1 MSETS
6 HSKGFIGIV
15 EDDTSLREGLLDLLS
30 AEGYQS
36 QGWPNAELFLKSF
49 IRHEPMTIICD
60 VRMNN
65 ISGVEMHRSLLEQG
79 HSIPIVYISGAST
92 LIQGIEA
99 FKLGAIDFLTKPFS
113 REAILKAISDGLEAD
128 IRQLEM
134 KRRKNALEA
143 ALEKL
148 SPREREVFPLLLK
161 GFNNAEIMTSLDISL
176 PTAKQYKSQIM
187 QKLQLK
193 TLSELIEVY
202 KTP

>member
-1 MSETS
+1 MSTITR
-6 HSKGFIGIV
+6 SKAFIAIV
-15 EDDTSLREGLLDLLS
+15 EDDTSLREGLLDLLN
-30 AEGYQS
+30 AEGYQTH
-36 QGWPNAELFLKSF
+36 GWPNAELFLKSF
-49 IRHEPMTIICD
+49 TRHEPMTVICD

-65 ISGVEMHRSLLEQG
+65 LSGVEMHRVLLEQG
-79 HSIPIVYISGAST
+79 YRIPIVYVSGAST

-113 REAILKAISDGLEAD
+113 REALLKAVSDGLEAD
-128 IRQLEM
+128 IRHLKIESQQ
-134 KRRKNALEA
+134 KALEI

-161 GFNNAEIMTSLDISL
+161 GFNNAEIMASLDISL

-193 TLSELIEVY
+193 TLSELLEYYTV
-202 KTP
+202 K